1 MKYSAIASSSFVSIH
16 SLHRL
21 RQLFVDS
28 FHFEEEDQIHQL
40 LWLCYTLEGTKE
52 STISSSS
59 SSSYFWKTLVSHSFR
74 LSGFCLWKRVCSFYS
89 DLWSVQRRMI
99 TNIL

>member
-16 SLHRL
+16 SFSPPSKTTL
-21 RQLFVDS
+21 RGLLS
-28 FHFEEEDQIHQL
+28 FRGRRDQIHQL

-59 SSSYFWKTLVSHSFR
+59 SSSYFWKTLVAA
-74 LSGFCLWKRVCSFYS
+74 WKRVCSFHS